1 MGHKSGR
8 CYRGI
13 VVVAVVVVVVV
24 VVVIVVVV
32 AMSKNRINQN
42 SMLRAGPSSLTTKM
56 QTSQIKNVVD
66 LFFSWMN

>member
-13 VVVAVVVVVVV
+13 VVGAVVVVVVV

-42 SMLRAGPSSLTTKM
+42 SILRAGPSFLLRCKR
-56 QTSQIKNVVD
+56 
-66 LFFSWMN
+66 LR

>member
-8 CYRGI
+8 CCRGI
-13 VVVAVVVVVVV
+13 VVVV